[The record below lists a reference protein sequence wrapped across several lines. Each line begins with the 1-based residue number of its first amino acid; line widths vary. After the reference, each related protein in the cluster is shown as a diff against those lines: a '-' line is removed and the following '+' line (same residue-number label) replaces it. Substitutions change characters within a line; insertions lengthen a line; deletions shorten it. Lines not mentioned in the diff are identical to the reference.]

1 MARFWSRRPAAATRT
16 TEERVEAASPGRP
29 TIWPWLLL
37 LLALVLGALAISWYF
52 ANRGDTVDA
61 AKVPDLVG
69 LKRAQ
74 AEQRLEDDGF
84 ESEIAQAASRRPPGT
99 VLAQRPEP
107 GTLYGKNGIVVLTV
121 ARGALTAAVPD
132 VTGLPSARALARL
145 RAAGLE
151 PRAQTV
157 VSRKPAGR
165 VLRQIPVAGTE
176 VPKGSA
182 AVLIVSGGQ
191 QRAGVPD
198 VVGLTAEQATTEL
211 TRAGFRTQI
220 NREQSTE
227 PEGTVIAQAP
237 RAGVKLARGGVVRI
251 DVSQGQ
257 GQTTTTVVTTT
268 APAGRA
274 TVPDT
279 VGQDE
284 PTATSMLEGAG
295 FRTRV
300 VEETVA
306 DPSQDGLV
314 LRQSPNGGATAR
326 TGTPVTITVGHL
338 R

>member
-1 MARFWSRRPAAATRT
+1 
-16 TEERVEAASPGRP
+16 
-29 TIWPWLLL
+29 
-37 LLALVLGALAISWYF
+37 
-52 ANRGDTVDA
+52 
-61 AKVPDLVG
+61 
-69 LKRAQ
+69 
-74 AEQRLEDDGF
+74 
-84 ESEIAQAASRRPPGT
+84 
-99 VLAQRPEP
+99 
-107 GTLYGKNGIVVLTV
+107 
-121 ARGALTAAVPD
+121 VPD

-157 VSRKPAGR
+157 VSRQPAGR

-220 NREQSTE
+220 NHEQSTE